1 MKKEQLKGPS
11 RSDGHLA
18 EHDQNECE
26 IYCVVKVLKVV
37 SPVDFPQK
45 TPKKLYFPKRSGIFH
60 RVCIYQ
66 ICIRSRIYQYV

>member
-26 IYCVVKVLKVV
+26 IYCVVKVLKLV
-37 SPVDFPQK
+37 SPEDFPRK
-45 TPKKLYFPKRSGIFH
+45 TKALFSKTFRNFS
-60 RVCIYQ
+60 
-66 ICIRSRIYQYV
+66 